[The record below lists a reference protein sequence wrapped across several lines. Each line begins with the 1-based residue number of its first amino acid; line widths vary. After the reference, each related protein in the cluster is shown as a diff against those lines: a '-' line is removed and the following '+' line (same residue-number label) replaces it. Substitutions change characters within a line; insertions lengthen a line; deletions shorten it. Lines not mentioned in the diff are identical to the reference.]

1 MVRGLSLVWVYLE
14 GLQVIWSFLTVLALA
29 IWLAWVDANRLEIRQ
44 GGELY
49 LTRWHLWRHGFKVFV
64 HRIHRP
70 DSDRDPHNHPWP
82 WGLSLILW
90 GGYTEL
96 RVTRPELEGQPRVG
110 VSLGQVNRWEFGP
123 VRWLNWIGRGVY
135 HRITWVAPNTWTL
148 FLAGP
153 RSREWGFW
161 TDRGHVPYAGPELED

>member
-1 MVRGLSLVWVYLE
+1 MYWLSL
-14 GLQVIWSFLTVLALA
+14 IALA

-90 GGYTEL
+90 GGYHEL
-96 RVTRPELEGQPRVG
+96 RVTRPSLLDPR
-110 VSLGQVNRWEFGP
+110 SFGP
-123 VRWLNWIGRGVY
+123 DEDYPYNKWSFSAVRWFNWIGPDVY

-161 TDRGHVPYAGPELED
+161 TKLGHEPYAGEELDD